1 MGRAFAQELAETVID
16 IHKSIAMH
24 LSSNFYPP
32 VPATMVQPCVDAI
45 YAAEDE
51 NWDLL
56 IELPAGVTWKGE
68 TSAPVHRIIQQHHL
82 EPWLGEEEWEEEVND

>member
-1 MGRAFAQELAETVID
+1 MGNNTAQDLAENVID
-16 IHKSIAMH
+16 IHQSIAYH

-45 YAAEDE
+45 YAAADD

-56 IELPAGVTWKGE
+56 IELPAGVTWKGQ
-68 TSAPVHRIIQQHHL
+68 TSAPVSSMIEQHHL
-82 EPWLGEEEWEEEVND
+82 EPWLGEGEDNE